1 MRKRTVQSQ
10 GICTQCHTGAPS
22 QWWRQER
29 LSPQFCT
36 ALPPASLFCL
46 TETWCRDKIHQVKHL
61 IHGPVHSNAWNQA
74 ATVDIIMTKCEK
86 PWEASS
92 SKKMTEVW
100 IYSAVCSKGK
110 SFTPLLNLNKAVA
123 LLINMFLSLAS
134 HEKSSYWAGIH
145 VNNAD
150 SQEFGAV
157 PTLARHLS
165 TLWFLEG

>member
-1 MRKRTVQSQ
+1 M
-10 GICTQCHTGAPS
+10 CTQGPTGAPS
-22 QWWRQER
+22 HWWTQKRFR
-29 LSPQFCT
+29 PRFYT
-36 ALPPASLFCL
+36 ALPPASLFCQ
-46 TETWCRDKIHQVKHL
+46 TETWCLDKKLQVKHL
-61 IHGPVHSNAWNQA
+61 IRGLVHSKAWNQA
-74 ATVDIIMTKCEK
+74 ATVDTIMTKCEK
-86 PWEASS
+86 PREAFS

-100 IYSAVCSKGK
+100 IYGAVCSKGK

>member
-1 MRKRTVQSQ
+1 M
-10 GICTQCHTGAPS
+10 CTQGHTGAPS
-22 QWWRQER
+22 QWWRQKR
-29 LSPQFCT
+29 FSPLFCT
-36 ALPPASLFCL
+36 ALPPASLFCQ
-46 TETWCRDKIHQVKHL
+46 TETRCLDKILQVKHL
-61 IHGPVHSNAWNQA
+61 IHGLVHSNAWHQA
-74 ATVDIIMTKCEK
+74 ATVDTIMTKCEK
-86 PWEASS
+86 PREAFS

-100 IYSAVCSKGK
+100 IYGAVCSKGK